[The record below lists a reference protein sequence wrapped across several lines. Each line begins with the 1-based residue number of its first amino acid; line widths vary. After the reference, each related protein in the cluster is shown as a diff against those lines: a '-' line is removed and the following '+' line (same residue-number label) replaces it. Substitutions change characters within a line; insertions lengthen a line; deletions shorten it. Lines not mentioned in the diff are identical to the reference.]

1 MGIINMDLSKYS
13 VEDLLLSALKSE
25 VDSKEVY
32 LKLAESVKNFFL
44 KDRLKFLAGE
54 EEKHRIFLESLFKK
68 SLPGKDIK
76 LPEKTPVPLPE
87 IKIADET
94 LPISEILLNAMDAE
108 KAAQDFYSSLSER
121 FKEETEV
128 KKILQYFAS
137 MEMGHYKILEV
148 ERNNA
153 LEFEQFDQI
162 WPMMHAGP

>member
-1 MGIINMDLSKYS
+1 MDLSKYS
-13 VEDLLLSALKSE
+13 IEDLLLSALKSE

-32 LKLAESVKNFFL
+32 LKLAESVHNFFL

-54 EEKHRIFLESLFKK
+54 EEKHRIFIESLFKK
-68 SLPGKDIK
+68 KVPGKGIV

-94 LPISEILLNAMDAE
+94 VPISEVLLNAMEAE
-108 KAAQDFYSSLSER
+108 KAAQDFYFSLAER
-121 FKEETEV
+121 FKEETDV
-128 KKILQYFAS
+128 KNTLKYFAN

-153 LEFEQFDQI
+153 LEFEQYDQI
-162 WPMMHAGP
+162 WPMMHAGH